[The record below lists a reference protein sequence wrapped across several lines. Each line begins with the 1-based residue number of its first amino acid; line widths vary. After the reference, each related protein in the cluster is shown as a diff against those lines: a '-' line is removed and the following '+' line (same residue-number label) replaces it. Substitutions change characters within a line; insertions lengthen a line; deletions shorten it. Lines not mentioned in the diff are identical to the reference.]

1 MKEKPDNQSFLKTN
15 VYSEY
20 GEFFV
25 STIYRRSSAMLA
37 PDMWYYETFG
47 WKTDAEGERHIIA
60 DNSGAPHVRGA
71 IEQHMEVINQLMEKG
86 KFEQIEEQEPPKNTK

>member
-1 MKEKPDNQSFLKTN
+1 MKDRKTDNASFLKTN

-25 STIYRRSSAMLA
+25 STIYRQSSAVAA

-60 DNSGAPHVRGA
+60 DNSGSPFVRGA

-86 KFEQIEEQEPPKNTK
+86 KFEQIEED